1 MVFNPDQE
9 RLYQKKYMFSKTYIN
24 QLMQM
29 FWISVISQY
38 YMTILKT
45 KQGPKGSKFT
55 EALKTCAFDTEL
67 FYILKFAKS
76 VTYLN
81 IYISVCMYTLIYWIQ
96 CM

>member
-1 MVFNPDQE
+1 
-9 RLYQKKYMFSKTYIN
+9 
-24 QLMQM
+24 M

-45 KQGPKGSKFT
+45 KQGPKSSKFT

-81 IYISVCMYTLIYWIQ
+81 MYVYFDILDPMHVINTTL
-96 CM
+96 